1 MNQIQKILND
11 DERDLLNIIL
21 ERSINNMENL
31 EVTKFRMEFIKKRE
45 TLDNL
50 ESTQLVKKT
59 KDGTKYK
66 LSLVGIYLI
75 NSESSKKVFKD
86 IDNIC
91 DVLRDHYKLYFS
103 TPIKIDV
110 INNTLELD
118 KKYLVFCLNILCQG
132 STMGRT
138 IDMMSEDA
146 DITPN
151 EQLFDFELYAELPEQ
166 HLPLWFPNKFKN
178 KKPGNTEANASN
190 REEILGAA
198 VAVIANYPKEC
209 SWGGSIVGK
218 RVYKQIYEKSLIWWD
233 DGEVPLGNE
242 TSIELI
248 NKWLKTIK

>member
-50 ESTQLVKKT
+50 ESTQLIKKT

-178 KKPGNTEANASN
+178 KKPGNTEANASK

-198 VAVIANYPKEC
+198 IAIIANFPKEC
-209 SWGGSIVGK
+209 TYGDSIRGK
-218 RVYKQIYEKSLIWWD
+218 RVYDLMHSKAKTWWK
-233 DGEVPLGNE
+233 DGEPPLKDE
-242 TSIELI
+242 TAIKLI
-248 NKWLKTIK
+248 NKYLNTLK